1 MKLSQA
7 GVRFRKNL
15 PVSVCLS
22 WPTFKGLVFSV
33 SHRGD
38 FRSVFPRGLVGR
50 STESSPGFTPA
61 SPKMAGDN
69 QILKV
74 VLWPHLCWFTRACT
88 HRQTTHTPPPPHTGL
103 FQQPVCAP
111 LIWNLKKKMRTQ
123 RESAQRYRSRFILNT
138 QSSFTFSKQKQH
150 SLRWL
155 SKLSWFDYSSQRQ
168 KITHLFIGKY
178 V

>member
-7 GVRFRKNL
+7 GVHFRKNL
-15 PVSVCLS
+15 PVSVHLS

-50 STESSPGFTPA
+50 STESSPSIWQETTKSWKLSSDPTCAGSLEPA
-61 SPKMAGDN
+61 LIDRLHTHHTLAYFNS
-69 QILKV
+69 LS
-74 VLWPHLCWFTRACT
+74 VLHWS
-88 HRQTTHTPPPPHTGL
+88 G
-103 FQQPVCAP
+103 
-111 LIWNLKKKMRTQ
+111 IKKKKMRTQ
-123 RESAQRYRSRFILNT
+123 RESAQRYRSRFLLNT
-138 QSSFTFSKQKQH
+138 QLSFTFSKQRQH